1 MLQIVSATSESLVWE
16 TLCNSETM
24 SDERP
29 NYYDVLMSI
38 KPDDLTPNAWLSR
51 AGVNRS
57 WWGDLKA
64 GSVPK
69 VPTLEKVLAAIG
81 FSLAQFEDLKQS
93 VGLREQLTGTPAP
106 QLPFRGL
113 NEPMDLPHYGTAQ
126 GSDLEVAEDGTVHFV
141 ERMDLDMGNVVE
153 YLRRPP
159 ALAGRDDVYAISVI
173 GNSVAPRYED
183 GDPAY
188 VEARR
193 QPQRGDYVVVQLMRR
208 EQDDEGRLHIALLK
222 QLVRKTSTYVE
233 LAQSNPPV
241 HFTIPMSEVHAI
253 HRVKPWKEIVFF

>member
-1 MLQIVSATSESLVWE
+1 
-16 TLCNSETM
+16 M
-24 SDERP
+24 SDARP
-29 NYYDVLMSI
+29 TYYDLLMSI
-38 KPDDLTPNAWLSR
+38 KPDNLTPNAWLSR

-57 WWGDLKA
+57 WWGDLRN
-64 GSVPK
+64 GTVPK
-69 VPTLEKVLAAIG
+69 VDTLEKVLRAIDWTP
-81 FSLAQFEDLKQS
+81 AQFEDLKGS
-93 VGLREQLTGTPAP
+93 VGLRSQATGAPAP
-106 QLPFRGL
+106 VLPFRGR

-126 GSDLEVAEDGTVHFV
+126 GSDLEVAEDGAIQFI
-141 ERMDLDMGNVVE
+141 ERMDLDLGNVVE

-193 QPQRGDYVVVQLMRR
+193 QPRPGDYVVVQLLRR
-208 EQDDEGRLHIALLK
+208 DDEDGDAKLHIALLK

-233 LAQSNPPV
+233 LAQSNPPLN
-241 HFTIPMSEVHAI
+241 FTIPLTEVHAI
-253 HRVKPWKEIVFF
+253 HRVKPWREIVFF